1 MPTRQARSIARI
13 KAARVKAG
21 VCRECGQPSE
31 GRYRC
36 AECRKVRAEEAR
48 RYRERRARE
57 ESGT

>member
-13 KAARVKAG
+13 RAARVKDG
-21 VCRECGQPSE
+21 RCRECGQPSE

-48 RYRERRARE
+48 EARKRRVE
-57 ESGT
+57 VD